1 VGADA
6 VCHGATGKGNDQVRF
21 ELGYYGLKPDIKVI
35 SPWREWDLNSR
46 TKLCAYAEANG
57 IPVPASKKS
66 EPPFSMDANLLHVS
80 YEGNALEDPWD
91 EYPED
96 MFTRSISPEEAPDTP
111 TVVEIEFQKGD
122 PVAIDGVAMSP
133 ATILA
138 KLNEL
143 GGANGIG
150 RKDIV
155 ESRFVGMKSRGVYE
169 TPGGTILL
177 EAHRGMESITLD
189 RGEMH
194 LKDEMMPRYAEIVY
208 NGLWWSPEREAIQ
221 ALVDQTQTHC
231 TGKVKVKLYKGSV
244 QVVGRQSPYS
254 LYNQE
259 IVTFEEDSVYDQAD
273 AGGFIKIQ
281 ALRLRTL
288 ATSRGSKLN

>member
-1 VGADA
+1 
-6 VCHGATGKGNDQVRF
+6 VRF